1 MKNDDNSLS
10 EAFRSS
16 EMNDRIWLF
25 FQKNSKIILVTTA
38 IIVSIATVFGFQK
51 LWQNHEIANMQTA
64 YASIKTKEDKIL
76 FVKKYKRYKL
86 AGVVSLVLGD
96 DYLEN
101 SEHELAKSAYKNA
114 GAILK
119 HDILFPRA
127 VIGQAM
133 TEYKSNNATAAG
145 KLLNSIIYD
154 EKFDR
159 VFRGNAAYALAN
171 ILKNEQKSEQ
181 LDSLL
186 KDMGDIDLYPKF
198 VNAIHKISEEN

>member
-1 MKNDDNSLS
+1 
-10 EAFRSS
+10 
-16 EMNDRIWLF
+16 MNDRIWLF